1 MSLCYL
7 FLYVAMNNLPFIE
20 AGINLRTGQTRKET
34 EKQKQIDIN
43 YWLKWNVLKK
53 KKTRKRK
60 QSHSGL

>member
-1 MSLCYL
+1 
-7 FLYVAMNNLPFIE
+7 
-20 AGINLRTGQTRKET
+20 LRTGQTRKET

>member
-1 MSLCYL
+1 MSVNKKISFRLEFLNVRLLMSLCYL

-43 YWLKWNVLKK
+43 Y
-53 KKTRKRK
+53 
-60 QSHSGL
+60 